1 MLNKVKEIVIVVNKD
16 NRYKLYNRDLGCYI
30 SGYDDYNT
38 AVDHANKENNR
49 MNKYRIVKRKHWWE
63 LIKQS

>member
-30 SGYDDYNT
+30 KGGFLN
-38 AVDHANKENNR
+38 E
-49 MNKYRIVKRKHWWE
+49 
-63 LIKQS
+63 